1 MLASRSLS
9 FDPQAAAVGIGRA
22 VGTVGTARAVGIGD
36 GVLGERRA
44 VAAVGVTRRIGVVGV
59 RAQLAMIITLLV
71 IEPWRVGGER
81 IRRGLVAEGTAV
93 GTEGIVDA
101 VRFEGASGSVGIGCR
116 VGRVGIRA

>member
-44 VAAVGVTRRIGVVGV
+44 VAAVG
-59 RAQLAMIITLLV
+59 LLV
-71 IEPWRVGGER
+71 ESASY
-81 IRRGLVAEGTAV
+81 GLVLSLP
-93 GTEGIVDA
+93 
-101 VRFEGASGSVGIGCR
+101 R
-116 VGRVGIRA
+116 